1 MENVRNRE
9 IDSIKTGF
17 WQMVSPSFYLFLS
30 NQIQNPK
37 TNLTGAGCWKLQTAK
52 CKAHILSKICR
63 PGLYHNFI
71 NLSDC
76 KSVGSRII
84 VKVWEVKPTF
94 LQAKELQG
102 GFVKTQLGWSY
113 ACNLVGRPPV
123 WIWKMPIFRY
133 LIFWNVISR
142 SLGQSLS
149 LVFLPVRIGRNSD
162 STEFTRP
169 LSGSVRL
176 INRHC
181 PGTVT
186 IATSSSLSLVLS
198 YILPQIVIVQD
209 KTMI

>member
-1 MENVRNRE
+1 M
-9 IDSIKTGF
+9 KTDI
-17 WQMVSPSFYLFLS
+17 WVKQTR
-30 NQIQNPK
+30 K
-37 TNLTGAGCWKLQTAK
+37 T
-52 CKAHILSKICR
+52 HILSI
-63 PGLYHNFI
+63 I
-71 NLSDC
+71 NLAPLTIDAISSGYFSQSQNYC
-76 KSVGSRII
+76 KNRFIWGHTNFSTSRGI
-84 VKVWEVKPTF
+84 V
-94 LQAKELQG
+94 G

-113 ACNLVGRPPV
+113 GRPPV

-149 LVFLPVRIGRNSD
+149 LVFLPVRIGRNPD
-162 STEFTRP
+162 STEFTRS

-198 YILPQIVIVQD
+198 YILPQIVLCTRQADDLDVSSV
-209 KTMI
+209 